1 MLNSKNTVY
10 TNTPKKPLYLER
22 LKNHP
27 SLESTLLSLD
37 KWLSNPFNREL
48 ISQVDNHELNIF
60 STSRPHSL
68 KKINHILGKSYRCP
82 VSKKWLFNTDF
93 ISVDSTGTI
102 VGYFQAII
110 REVSGGTAHIAGY
123 RTWRLGG
130 TPYLFG
136 KAQQEFYQWMYDNF
150 DTITAVFGADT
161 SFTKGDVT
169 IRGESNTDTHLRD
182 VFKRN
187 EMSNLFAQPGA
198 YRRLTSYPESQ
209 FFPYSGSG
217 KDLNGDMRLYHTIQW
232 VGGRGLKKGMTR
244 ENLPQISRD
253 DGTKKLLNE
262 LNINA
267 DDFISSPH

>member
-1 MLNSKNTVY
+1 MNTS
-10 TNTPKKPLYLER
+10 NGFKYLKR
-22 LKNHP
+22 LKN
-27 SLESTLLSLD
+27 SLFLESTMLSLD
-37 KWLSNPFNREL
+37 KWLENPYNREL
-48 ISQVDNHELNIF
+48 IGEVDDIEVNIF
-60 STSRPHSL
+60 SKNRPKSL
-68 KKINHILGKSYRCP
+68 ETVNRILGKPYQCP
-82 VSKKWLFNTDF
+82 YSKKWLTNIDF
-93 ISVDSTGTI
+93 VSVDNEGNVI
-102 VGYFQAII
+102 GYFQATV
-110 REVSGGTAHIAGY
+110 REVSGGVDHVAGY

-136 KAQQEFYQWMYDNF
+136 KAQQEFYQWMYDGF

-198 YRRLTSYPESQ
+198 YRRLTSYPESR

-217 KDLNGDMRLYHTIQW
+217 KDLNGDTRLYHTIQW

-244 ENLPQISRD
+244 ENLPQIARG